1 MMFCLLD
8 WSGYRDGLGAAI
20 TADFTDPYS
29 IGSSRRSRLP
39 FDLVTF
45 STPRACV
52 HHWSAAT
59 DANDGIRL
67 SYGLGWGLYWSP
79 YGKIVFREGHDDGFR
94 NYSVVFDKSRNG
106 MVIMTNSS
114 NGEGIFK
121 DLLET
126 LLHADR
132 VGGFHPVDPAFA
144 APAVTCPHGS
154 HTRRREARP
163 FAGAYAVR
171 GITEKVVRVGGH
183 LTMRENAETPWDLF
197 PESDLSFFSK
207 TSDDVVTFDLDADG
221 RPIRLVIRTG
231 GQNLP
236 VPRTNG
242 TN

>member
-1 MMFCLLD
+1 MFCLLD

-114 NGEGIFK
+114 NGEGIFRE
-121 DLLET
+121 LLET
-126 LLHADR
+126 LLRDMYTPIEWE
-132 VGGFHPVDPAFA
+132 GF
-144 APAVTCPHGS
+144 
-154 HTRRREARP
+154 
-163 FAGAYAVR
+163 
-171 GITEKVVRVGGH
+171 
-183 LTMRENAETPWDLF
+183 TPWTQ
-197 PESDLSFFSK
+197 LSP
-207 TSDDVVTFDLDADG
+207 
-221 RPIRLVIRTG
+221 RPPLSATRKSRST
-231 GQNLP
+231 
-236 VPRTNG
+236 PRS
-242 TN
+242 